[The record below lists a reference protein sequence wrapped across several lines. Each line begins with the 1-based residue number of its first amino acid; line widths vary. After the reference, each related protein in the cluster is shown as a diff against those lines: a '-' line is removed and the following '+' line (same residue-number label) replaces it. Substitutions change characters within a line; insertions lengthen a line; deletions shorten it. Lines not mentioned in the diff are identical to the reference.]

1 MSELLAFDF
10 MQNAFLGSLV
20 VSLIC
25 GVIGTLIVINR
36 MVFIAG
42 GIAHGSYGG
51 VGLALYLGLS
61 PLLGASVFA
70 LILGGV
76 MAYLTRQNNTRL
88 DSLIGVLWAFG
99 MAFGIIMSDLTPG
112 YNVDL
117 MSYLFGAILSVASED
132 LYAMGSVL
140 VLILLFV
147 GLYYRQLI
155 ALSFDSKFAQLR
167 GVNTTVL
174 YTVLILVIALSVVMC
189 IRAVGLILVIA
200 LLTIPPYMAEKYT
213 ASIGSM
219 MVISSVFSLLF
230 CILGLLLSYHFNL
243 SAGACI
249 ILVAT
254 VGFSLQW
261 LFTKR

>member
-76 MAYLTRQNNTRL
+76 MAYLTRQ
-88 DSLIGVLWAFG
+88 
-99 MAFGIIMSDLTPG
+99 
-112 YNVDL
+112 
-117 MSYLFGAILSVASED
+117 
-132 LYAMGSVL
+132 
-140 VLILLFV
+140 
-147 GLYYRQLI
+147 
-155 ALSFDSKFAQLR
+155 
-167 GVNTTVL
+167 
-174 YTVLILVIALSVVMC
+174 
-189 IRAVGLILVIA
+189 
-200 LLTIPPYMAEKYT
+200 TIPALT
-213 ASIGSM
+213 H
-219 MVISSVFSLLF
+219 SSAF
-230 CILGLLLSYHFNL
+230 CGLLVWP
-243 SAGACI
+243 
-249 ILVAT
+249 LV
-254 VGFSLQW
+254 SS
-261 LFTKR
+261 